1 MGLNFNHYFLKE
13 RILDVSYR
21 KFSREEEPN
30 VISFFEDLYTYP
42 PKIKIQW
49 KQLDLVEESDKL
61 LPNKII
67 NHPPHKSFSGV
78 RDYMDK
84 VISFDVYSKKIKLLK
99 QTLKD
104 VPVYVIVNGRTEIV
118 VASTRSK
125 KFNTIDPN
133 VLDPGPLLENP
144 ELITEGNEIRK
155 VIRRQVY
162 KRSVVESVGKALST
176 KSKKFGFI
184 FFDPIEAQYYLD
196 AMVARSEKKF
206 HHRRDHSIDKVG
218 LSIHCIGLDT
228 AYSLLSRSSSNV
240 DFRFVP
246 SLPEVKAVLEH
257 SSQGD
262 TNSELAVNE
271 RQLEQTL
278 SRKALSIIS
287 DQYNSAFK
295 GVPIYIVAVK
305 DKSRNL
311 FSTLGVKQL
320 IEFDKLG
327 MLYTGFHDELISILK
342 GNDKRDKEKL
352 KFEALQD
359 SEKFKSSSTKT
370 NSSANYIFFD
380 REQALEFC
388 EKYSSRMVS
397 PIYTDN
403 LEDFLE
409 LWGESLVLNT
419 DVTQSFININQPTY
433 FIPSKRSIKTL
444 EQYYNR
450 PKDSLGKSIKVWGR
464 RKLSKLYWFRT
475 NYLGLILR
483 GNRI

>member
-1 MGLNFNHYFLKE
+1 MGLNLNHYFSKE
-13 RILDVSYR
+13 RILDVISHED
-21 KFSREEEPN
+21 KEPYA
-30 VISFFEDLYTYP
+30 VSFFEDLYTYP

-49 KQLDLVEESDKL
+49 KQLDLVEKSDKL

-67 NHPPHKSFSGV
+67 NHPPHKSFLGV

-84 VISFDVYSKKIKLLK
+84 VISSDVYSKKIKLLK

-133 VLDPGPLLENP
+133 VLDPGPLLEKP

-262 TNSELAVNE
+262 TNNE

-295 GVPIYIVAVK
+295 GVPIYIVVVK
-305 DKSRNL
+305 DK
-311 FSTLGVKQL
+311 
-320 IEFDKLG
+320 
-327 MLYTGFHDELISILK
+327 
-342 GNDKRDKEKL
+342 
-352 KFEALQD
+352 FEVLQD

>member
-1 MGLNFNHYFLKE
+1 MGLNFNHYFSKE

-21 KFSREEEPN
+21 KFSREAKEPN
-30 VISFFEDLYTYP
+30 VVSFFEDLYTYP

-49 KQLDLVEESDKL
+49 KQLDLVEKSDKL

-133 VLDPGPLLENP
+133 VLDPGPLLEKP

-311 FSTLGVKQL
+311 FSTL
-320 IEFDKLG
+320 
-327 MLYTGFHDELISILK
+327 
-342 GNDKRDKEKL
+342 NDKRDKEKL

>member
-1 MGLNFNHYFLKE
+1 MGLNLNHYFSKE
-13 RILDVSYR
+13 RILDVISHED
-21 KFSREEEPN
+21 KEPYA
-30 VISFFEDLYTYP
+30 VSFFEDLYTYP

-49 KQLDLVEESDKL
+49 KQLDLVEKSDKL

-84 VISFDVYSKKIKLLK
+84 VISSDVYSKKIKLLK

-133 VLDPGPLLENP
+133 VLDPGPLLEKP

-162 KRSVVESVGKALST
+162 KRSVVESVEKALST

-295 GVPIYIVAVK
+295 GVPIYIVVVK
-305 DKSRNL
+305 DK
-311 FSTLGVKQL
+311 
-320 IEFDKLG
+320 
-327 MLYTGFHDELISILK
+327 
-342 GNDKRDKEKL
+342 
-352 KFEALQD
+352 FEVLQD

>member
-1 MGLNFNHYFLKE
+1 MELNLNHYFSKE
-13 RILDVSYR
+13 RILDVISHED
-21 KFSREEEPN
+21 KEPYA
-30 VISFFEDLYTYP
+30 VSFFEDLYTYP

-49 KQLDLVEESDKL
+49 KQLDLVEKSDKL

-67 NHPPHKSFSGV
+67 NHPPHKSFTGV

-84 VISFDVYSKKIKLLK
+84 VISSDVYSKKIKLLK

-133 VLDPGPLLENP
+133 VLDPGPLLEKP

-155 VIRRQVY
+155 VIGRQVY

-262 TNSELAVNE
+262 TNNE

-311 FSTLGVKQL
+311 FSTL
-320 IEFDKLG
+320 
-327 MLYTGFHDELISILK
+327 
-342 GNDKRDKEKL
+342 NDKRDKEKL

>member
-1 MGLNFNHYFLKE
+1 MGLNFNHYFSKE
-13 RILDVSYR
+13 RILDVNYS
-21 KFSREEEPN
+21 KFSRDDKEPN
-30 VISFFEDLYTYP
+30 VVSFFEDLYTYP

-125 KFNTIDPN
+125 KLNLHDAS
-133 VLDPGPLLENP
+133 VLSAGPLLNP
-144 ELITEGNEIRK
+144 EKRISDLPPNT
-155 VIRRQVY
+155 VTRRQVY
-162 KRSVVESVGKALST
+162 KRTLVESVEKALST

-196 AMVARSEKKF
+196 AMVIRSEKKF

-295 GVPIYIVAVK
+295 GVPIYIVVVK
-305 DKSRNL
+305 D
-311 FSTLGVKQL
+311 
-320 IEFDKLG
+320 
-327 MLYTGFHDELISILK
+327 
-342 GNDKRDKEKL
+342 

>member
-1 MGLNFNHYFLKE
+1 MGLNLNHYFSKE
-13 RILDVSYR
+13 RILDVISHED
-21 KFSREEEPN
+21 KEPYA
-30 VISFFEDLYTYP
+30 VSFFEDLYTYP

-49 KQLDLVEESDKL
+49 KQLDLVEKSDKL

-125 KFNTIDPN
+125 KFNAIDPN
-133 VLDPGPLLENP
+133 VLDPGPLLEEP

-162 KRSVVESVGKALST
+162 KRSVVESVEKALST

-295 GVPIYIVAVK
+295 GVPIYIVVVK
-305 DKSRNL
+305 DK
-311 FSTLGVKQL
+311 
-320 IEFDKLG
+320 
-327 MLYTGFHDELISILK
+327 
-342 GNDKRDKEKL
+342 
-352 KFEALQD
+352 FEVLQD

-370 NSSANYIFFD
+370 NSLANYIFFD

>member
-1 MGLNFNHYFLKE
+1 MGLNLNHYFSKE
-13 RILDVSYR
+13 RILDVISHED
-21 KFSREEEPN
+21 KEPYA
-30 VISFFEDLYTYP
+30 VSFFEDLYTYP

-49 KQLDLVEESDKL
+49 KQLDLVEKSDKL

-84 VISFDVYSKKIKLLK
+84 VISSDVYSKKIKLLK

-133 VLDPGPLLENP
+133 VLDPGPLLEKP

-262 TNSELAVNE
+262 TNSELVINE

-295 GVPIYIVAVK
+295 GVPIYIVVVK
-305 DKSRNL
+305 DK
-311 FSTLGVKQL
+311 
-320 IEFDKLG
+320 
-327 MLYTGFHDELISILK
+327 
-342 GNDKRDKEKL
+342 
-352 KFEALQD
+352 FEVLQD

>member
-1 MGLNFNHYFLKE
+1 MELNLNHYFSKE
-13 RILDVSYR
+13 RILDVISHED
-21 KFSREEEPN
+21 KEPYA
-30 VISFFEDLYTYP
+30 VSFFEDLYTYP

-49 KQLDLVEESDKL
+49 KQLDLVEKSDKL

-84 VISFDVYSKKIKLLK
+84 VISSDVYSKKIKLLK

-133 VLDPGPLLENP
+133 VLDPGPLLEKP

-262 TNSELAVNE
+262 TNNE

-295 GVPIYIVAVK
+295 GVPIYIVVVK
-305 DKSRNL
+305 D
-311 FSTLGVKQL
+311 
-320 IEFDKLG
+320 
-327 MLYTGFHDELISILK
+327 
-342 GNDKRDKEKL
+342 

>member
-1 MGLNFNHYFLKE
+1 MGLRLNHYFSSDQL
-13 RILDVSYR
+13 LDVR
-21 KFSREEEPN
+21 K
-30 VISFFEDLYTYP
+30 VIPSSGAKESDVVYFLEDLYTYP

-49 KQLDLVEESDKL
+49 NQLDLVEKSSKL

-67 NHPPHKSFSGV
+67 NHPPHKSFLGV

-84 VISFDVYSKKIKLLK
+84 VISFDVYSKKMKLLK

-118 VASTRSK
+118 VASARSK
-125 KFNTIDPN
+125 KFHSYAALNSGFN
-133 VLDPGPLLENP
+133 LEKDGVQ
-144 ELITEGNEIRK
+144 ETDVAQKSFSKRK
-155 VIRRQVY
+155 VY
-162 KRSVVESVGKALST
+162 KRTLDKALST

-184 FFDPIEAQYYLD
+184 FFDPNEAQLYLD
-196 AMVARSEKKF
+196 AMVACSEKKF
-206 HHRRDHSIDKVG
+206 HHKRDYSIDKVG

-228 AYSLLSRSSSNV
+228 AYSLLSRPSSNV

-246 SLPEVKAVLEH
+246 SLTEVKALLEH

-262 TNSELAVNE
+262 TNSEFGANE

-278 SRKALSIIS
+278 SGKALSIIS

-295 GVPIYIVAVK
+295 GVPIYIATIK

-311 FSTLGVKQL
+311 FSTLGVD
-320 IEFDKLG
+320 ISDRTNSSHDTFIS
-327 MLYTGFHDELISILK
+327 GFNTIIRPSSLE
-342 GNDKRDKEKL
+342 GNYRRDKEKL

-359 SEKFKSSSTKT
+359 SEKFKSSST
-370 NSSANYIFFD
+370 NSYSSANYIFFD
-380 REQALEFC
+380 REQALKFC
-388 EKYSSRMVS
+388 EKYSYRMVS
-397 PIYTDN
+397 PIYTHN
-403 LEDFLE
+403 LEDFIE
-409 LWGESLVLNT
+409 LWEESLVLNT
-419 DVTQSFININQPTY
+419 DVTQSFLNINQPTY
-433 FIPSKRSIKTL
+433 FIPSKQSIKTL

-464 RKLSKLYWFRT
+464 RKLGKLYWFRT

>member
-1 MGLNFNHYFLKE
+1 MELNLNHYFSKE
-13 RILDVSYR
+13 RILDVISHED
-21 KFSREEEPN
+21 KEPYA
-30 VISFFEDLYTYP
+30 VSFFEDLYTYP

-49 KQLDLVEESDKL
+49 KQLDLVEKSDKL

-84 VISFDVYSKKIKLLK
+84 VISSDVYSKKIKLLK

-133 VLDPGPLLENP
+133 VLDPGPLLEKP

-162 KRSVVESVGKALST
+162 KRSVVESVEKALST

-311 FSTLGVKQL
+311 FSTL
-320 IEFDKLG
+320 
-327 MLYTGFHDELISILK
+327 
-342 GNDKRDKEKL
+342 NDKRDKEKL

>member
-1 MGLNFNHYFLKE
+1 MGLNLNHYFSKE
-13 RILDVSYR
+13 RILDVISHED
-21 KFSREEEPN
+21 KEPYA
-30 VISFFEDLYTYP
+30 VSFFEDLYTYP

-49 KQLDLVEESDKL
+49 KQLDLVEKSDKL

-125 KFNTIDPN
+125 KFNAIDPN
-133 VLDPGPLLENP
+133 VLDPGPLLEKP

-162 KRSVVESVGKALST
+162 KRSVVESVEKALST

-295 GVPIYIVAVK
+295 GVPIYIVVVK
-305 DKSRNL
+305 DK
-311 FSTLGVKQL
+311 
-320 IEFDKLG
+320 
-327 MLYTGFHDELISILK
+327 
-342 GNDKRDKEKL
+342 
-352 KFEALQD
+352 FEVLQD

-370 NSSANYIFFD
+370 NSLANYIFFD

>member
-1 MGLNFNHYFLKE
+1 MELNLNHYFSKE
-13 RILDVSYR
+13 RILDVISHED
-21 KFSREEEPN
+21 KEPYA
-30 VISFFEDLYTYP
+30 VSFFEDLYTYP

-49 KQLDLVEESDKL
+49 KQLDLVEKSDKL

-84 VISFDVYSKKIKLLK
+84 VISSDVYSKKIKLLK

-133 VLDPGPLLENP
+133 VLDPGLLIEKP

-262 TNSELAVNE
+262 TNNE

-295 GVPIYIVAVK
+295 GVPIYIVVVK
-305 DKSRNL
+305 D
-311 FSTLGVKQL
+311 
-320 IEFDKLG
+320 
-327 MLYTGFHDELISILK
+327 
-342 GNDKRDKEKL
+342 

>member
-1 MGLNFNHYFLKE
+1 M
-13 RILDVSYR
+13 
-21 KFSREEEPN
+21 
-30 VISFFEDLYTYP
+30 
-42 PKIKIQW
+42 
-49 KQLDLVEESDKL
+49 
-61 LPNKII
+61 
-67 NHPPHKSFSGV
+67 
-78 RDYMDK
+78 
-84 VISFDVYSKKIKLLK
+84 
-99 QTLKD
+99 
-104 VPVYVIVNGRTEIV
+104 
-118 VASTRSK
+118 
-125 KFNTIDPN
+125 
-133 VLDPGPLLENP
+133 
-144 ELITEGNEIRK
+144 
-155 VIRRQVY
+155 
-162 KRSVVESVGKALST
+162 
-176 KSKKFGFI
+176 
-184 FFDPIEAQYYLD
+184 
-196 AMVARSEKKF
+196 
-206 HHRRDHSIDKVG
+206 
-218 LSIHCIGLDT
+218 
-228 AYSLLSRSSSNV
+228 
-240 DFRFVP
+240 
-246 SLPEVKAVLEH
+246 
-257 SSQGD
+257 
-262 TNSELAVNE
+262 
-271 RQLEQTL
+271 

-295 GVPIYIVAVK
+295 GVPIYIVVVK
-305 DKSRNL
+305 DK
-311 FSTLGVKQL
+311 
-320 IEFDKLG
+320 
-327 MLYTGFHDELISILK
+327 
-342 GNDKRDKEKL
+342 
-352 KFEALQD
+352 FEVLQD

>member
-1 MGLNFNHYFLKE
+1 MGLNLNHYFSKE
-13 RILDVSYR
+13 RILDVISHED
-21 KFSREEEPN
+21 KEPYA
-30 VISFFEDLYTYP
+30 VSFFEDLYTYP

-49 KQLDLVEESDKL
+49 KQLDLVEKSDKL

-125 KFNTIDPN
+125 KFNAIDPN
-133 VLDPGPLLENP
+133 VLDPGPLLEKP

-162 KRSVVESVGKALST
+162 KRSVVESVEKALST

-295 GVPIYIVAVK
+295 GVPIYIVVVK
-305 DKSRNL
+305 DK
-311 FSTLGVKQL
+311 
-320 IEFDKLG
+320 
-327 MLYTGFHDELISILK
+327 
-342 GNDKRDKEKL
+342 
-352 KFEALQD
+352 FEVLQD

>member
-1 MGLNFNHYFLKE
+1 MELNLNHYFSKE
-13 RILDVSYR
+13 RILDVISHED
-21 KFSREEEPN
+21 KEPYA
-30 VISFFEDLYTYP
+30 VSFFEDLYTYP

-49 KQLDLVEESDKL
+49 KQLDLVEKSDKL

-125 KFNTIDPN
+125 KLNLHDAN
-133 VLDPGPLLENP
+133 VLSAGPLINLEKP
-144 ELITEGNEIRK
+144 DLTPK
-155 VIRRQVY
+155 DTVTRRQVY
-162 KRSVVESVGKALST
+162 KRTLVESVEKALST

-262 TNSELAVNE
+262 TNSELAINE

-295 GVPIYIVAVK
+295 GVPIYIVVVK
-305 DKSRNL
+305 D
-311 FSTLGVKQL
+311 
-320 IEFDKLG
+320 
-327 MLYTGFHDELISILK
+327 
-342 GNDKRDKEKL
+342 

>member
-1 MGLNFNHYFLKE
+1 MGLNLNHYFSKE
-13 RILDVSYR
+13 RILDVISHED
-21 KFSREEEPN
+21 KEPYA
-30 VISFFEDLYTYP
+30 VSFFEDLYTYP

-49 KQLDLVEESDKL
+49 KQLDLVEKSDKL

-84 VISFDVYSKKIKLLK
+84 VISSDVYSKKIKLLK

-133 VLDPGPLLENP
+133 VLDPGPLLEKP

-262 TNSELAVNE
+262 TNSELAINE

-278 SRKALSIIS
+278 SRKALTIIS

-295 GVPIYIVAVK
+295 GVPIYIVVVK
-305 DKSRNL
+305 DK
-311 FSTLGVKQL
+311 
-320 IEFDKLG
+320 
-327 MLYTGFHDELISILK
+327 
-342 GNDKRDKEKL
+342 
-352 KFEALQD
+352 FEVLQD

>member
-1 MGLNFNHYFLKE
+1 MELNLNHYFSKE
-13 RILDVSYR
+13 RILDVISHED
-21 KFSREEEPN
+21 KEPYA
-30 VISFFEDLYTYP
+30 VSFFEDLYTYP

-125 KFNTIDPN
+125 KLNLHDAN
-133 VLDPGPLLENP
+133 VLSAGPPLINP
-144 ELITEGNEIRK
+144 EKRISDLPPNT
-155 VIRRQVY
+155 VTRRQVY
-162 KRSVVESVGKALST
+162 KRTLVESVEKALST

-196 AMVARSEKKF
+196 AMVIRSEKKF

-311 FSTLGVKQL
+311 FSTL
-320 IEFDKLG
+320 
-327 MLYTGFHDELISILK
+327 
-342 GNDKRDKEKL
+342 NDKRDKEKL

-450 PKDSLGKSIKVWGR
+450 PKDLLGKSIKVWGR

>member
-1 MGLNFNHYFLKE
+1 MGLNLNHYFSKE
-13 RILDVSYR
+13 RILDVISHED
-21 KFSREEEPN
+21 KEPYA
-30 VISFFEDLYTYP
+30 VSFFEDLYTYP

-49 KQLDLVEESDKL
+49 KQLDLVEKSDKL

-84 VISFDVYSKKIKLLK
+84 VISSDVYSKKIKLLK

-133 VLDPGPLLENP
+133 VLDPGPLLEKP

-295 GVPIYIVAVK
+295 GVPIYIVVVK
-305 DKSRNL
+305 DK
-311 FSTLGVKQL
+311 
-320 IEFDKLG
+320 
-327 MLYTGFHDELISILK
+327 
-342 GNDKRDKEKL
+342 
-352 KFEALQD
+352 FEVLQD

>member
-1 MGLNFNHYFLKE
+1 MGLNLNHYFSKE
-13 RILDVSYR
+13 RILDVISHED
-21 KFSREEEPN
+21 KEPYA
-30 VISFFEDLYTYP
+30 VSFFEDLYTYP

-49 KQLDLVEESDKL
+49 KQLDLVEKSDKL

-125 KFNTIDPN
+125 KFNAIDPN
-133 VLDPGPLLENP
+133 VLDPGPLLEKP

-162 KRSVVESVGKALST
+162 KRSVVESVEKALST

-295 GVPIYIVAVK
+295 GVPIYIVVVK
-305 DKSRNL
+305 DK
-311 FSTLGVKQL
+311 
-320 IEFDKLG
+320 
-327 MLYTGFHDELISILK
+327 
-342 GNDKRDKEKL
+342 
-352 KFEALQD
+352 FEVLQD

-370 NSSANYIFFD
+370 NSLANYIFFD

-409 LWGESLVLNT
+409 LWEESLVLNT